1 VLGVAH
7 AFAGAVVEE
16 SLLAEAQELEHVLLL
31 DCEDVA
37 AVVDDRAR
45 VTLLA
50 LQFDGHLQVLLLAVE
65 LVDSFKAF
73 VGLCL
78 NDLDESVVVDVAAKE
93 HLLELVVDAKDVEHL
108 LA

>member
-1 VLGVAH
+1 VLGIAH

-16 SLLAEAQELEHVLLL
+16 RLFAEAHELEYVLLV
-31 DCEDVA
+31 DRQDVS
-37 AVVDDRAR
+37 AVVDDGSR

-65 LVDSFKAF
+65 IVFDFEAF

-78 NDLDESVVVDVAAKE
+78 DDLD
-93 HLLELVVDAKDVEHL
+93 
-108 LA
+108 